1 MKKQTTVKWCWVHGW
16 ERVEEPPLT
25 FWQILLTVVV
35 LCAVAIVV
43 AGLMFQ
49 NAVNLGMIQ

>member
-1 MKKQTTVKWCWVHGW
+1 MKKQS
-16 ERVEEPPLT
+16 PLKL
-25 FWQILLTVVV
+25 WQIIATVLGVV
-35 LCAVAIVV
+35 LLMIVV